1 MGQIQEIKEKFGQSA
16 EQIISEGLG
25 MQKIGTHYR
34 CPNTL
39 AHRHGD
45 RTPSMGWHKEALQF
59 HCFACNEKID
69 IYDYY
74 KKYLNYSHDEIVSEL
89 LGEENYKD
97 TGIQKSRDS
106 FMKEAKKV
114 VPINDECIQYIE
126 ARGITKD
133 TIKKFNLGTH
143 NGLIAFPYYKYD
155 NLIGCKLRKPSKN
168 PGKPKMTSIS
178 GSKPYLFNF
187 NNIDIDNK
195 EIIICEG
202 EFDCM
207 VIYQCGFTN
216 VVSVGA
222 GANSV
227 NRLLAQ
233 AKDFFENFTS
243 IIIISDNDEAGQGMD
258 KAMVEFFG
266 VKAKLID
273 KSLYTLKD
281 VNDEYLT
288 YGKTK
293 IVELIESAR
302 FKIEGRRDL
311 DKEPYRG
318 LEQFRNK
325 HYIPTGIKSI
335 DEALNDLAPG
345 CLTLVTG
352 RSNGGKTTFIKQ
364 IIANAIDKN
373 NKVYL
378 INGENDTEM
387 LINEIYQT
395 VIGRDEKYYI
405 KVKINRRYRKEPKPS
420 VLKKLQEWHRNKLYI
435 FNKGDSRLKTIDELM
450 SMLENDI
457 RYNQYNLIVIDNLM
471 SVLSV
476 NSAEKYEQQ
485 ADFVQRLCDLA
496 KAYTT
501 HIILVLHPNKTYQKG
516 SEMDFEQ
523 ISGSSDIYNKAD
535 NIIAVTRE
543 YDEEEK
549 NKGID
554 GYLQVLKNRYYGDLV
569 KVEVTYEKSTG
580 LLLEI
585 DRKQKDILGYSF
597 NWDRTQ
603 EEVKEQLVI
612 NNDKPF
618 Q

>member
-1 MGQIQEIKEKFGQSA
+1 MGQIQEIKEKVGQSA
-16 EQIISEGLG
+16 EEIISQGLG

-39 AHRHGD
+39 AHKHGD
-45 RTPSMGWHKEALQF
+45 RTPSMGWYKEALQF

-69 IYDYY
+69 IYTYY
-74 KKYLNYSHDEIVSEL
+74 KEYLNYSHDEIVSEL
-89 LGEENYKD
+89 LGKENYKD
-97 TGIQKSRDS
+97 TEMQKNRDF
-106 FMKEAKKV
+106 FMEEARKV
-114 VPINDECIQYIE
+114 TEINEECIKYIE
-126 ARGITKD
+126 TRGIERD
-133 TIKKFNLGTH
+133 TIKQFNLGTYK
-143 NGLIAFPYYKYD
+143 GLIAFPYYKYD
-155 NLIGCKLRKPSKN
+155 NLIGYKVRKPSKN
-168 PGKPKMTSIS
+168 TGKPKMKNIQ
-178 GSKPYLFNF
+178 GSKPYLFNLQ
-187 NNIDIDNK
+187 NINIDNP
-195 EIIICEG
+195 ELIICEG

-227 NRLLAQ
+227 NSLLAQ
-233 AKDFFENFTS
+233 AKDFFENFSS
-243 IIIISDNDEAGQGMD
+243 IIIISDNDEAGQHMD
-258 KAMVEFFG
+258 EAMVEFFG
-266 VKAKLID
+266 LKAKLVD

-281 VNDEYLT
+281 INEEYFK
-288 YGKTK
+288 YGKEK

-325 HYIPTGIKSI
+325 NYIPTGIKSI

-352 RSNGGKTTFIKQ
+352 RSNGGKTTFVKQ
-364 IIANAIDKN
+364 VIANAINKH

-378 INGENDTEM
+378 MNGENDTEM

-395 VIGRDEKYYI
+395 VIGRNEKYYTL
-405 KVKINRRYRKEPKPS
+405 VKINKKYRKEPKPS
-420 VLKKLQEWHRNKLYI
+420 VLKKLQEWHRNKFYI

-450 SMLENDI
+450 AMLENDI
-457 RYNQYNLIVIDNLM
+457 KYNQYNLIVIDNLM
-471 SVLSV
+471 SILSV

-496 KAYTT
+496 KAYKT

-535 NIIAVTRE
+535 NIIAVTRV

-549 NKGID
+549 SKGID
-554 GYLQVLKNRYYGDLV
+554 GYLQVLKNRYYGELT
-569 KVEVTYEKSTG
+569 KVPVVYEKETG
-580 LLLEI
+580 LLLELEKNG
-585 DRKQKDILGYSF
+585 DMLAYEF
-597 NWDRTQ
+597 NWDIEQ

-612 NNDKPF
+612 NNDKAF
-618 Q
+618 L

>member
-1 MGQIQEIKEKFGQSA
+1 MGQIQEIKEKVGQSA
-16 EQIISEGLG
+16 EEIISQGLG

-39 AHRHGD
+39 AHKHGD

-69 IYDYY
+69 IYTYY
-74 KKYLNYSHDEIVSEL
+74 KEYLNYSHDEIVSEL
-89 LGEENYKD
+89 LGKENYKD
-97 TGIQKSRDS
+97 TEMQKNRDF
-106 FMKEAKKV
+106 FMEEARKV
-114 VPINDECIQYIE
+114 TEINEECIKYIE
-126 ARGITKD
+126 TRGIKRD
-133 TIKKFNLGTH
+133 TIKQFNLGTYK
-143 NGLIAFPYYKYD
+143 GLIAFPYYKYD
-155 NLIGCKLRKPSKN
+155 NLIGYKVRKPSKN
-168 PGKPKMTSIS
+168 TGKPKMKNIQ
-178 GSKPYLFNF
+178 GSKPYLFNLQ
-187 NNIDIDNK
+187 NINIDNP
-195 EIIICEG
+195 ELIICEG

-227 NRLLAQ
+227 NSLLAQ
-233 AKDFFENFTS
+233 AKDFFENFNS
-243 IIIISDNDEAGQGMD
+243 IIIISDNDEAGQHMD
-258 KAMVEFFG
+258 EAMVEFFG
-266 VKAKLID
+266 LKAKLVD

-281 VNDEYLT
+281 VNEEYFK
-288 YGKTK
+288 YGKEK

-325 HYIPTGIKSI
+325 NYIPTGIKSI

-352 RSNGGKTTFIKQ
+352 RSNGGKTTFVKQ
-364 IIANAIDKN
+364 VIANAINKH

-378 INGENDTEM
+378 MNGENDTEM

-395 VIGRDEKYYI
+395 VNGRNEKYYTL
-405 KVKINRRYRKEPKPS
+405 VKINKKYRKEPKPS
-420 VLKKLQEWHRNKLYI
+420 VLKKLQEWHRNKFYI

-450 SMLENDI
+450 AMLENDI
-457 RYNQYNLIVIDNLM
+457 KYNQYNLIVIDNLM
-471 SVLSV
+471 SILSV

-496 KAYTT
+496 KAYKT

-535 NIIAVTRE
+535 NIITVTRV

-549 NKGID
+549 SKGID
-554 GYLQVLKNRYYGDLV
+554 GYLQVLKNRYYGELT
-569 KVEVTYEKSTG
+569 KVPVVYEKETG
-580 LLLEI
+580 LLLELEKNG
-585 DRKQKDILGYSF
+585 DMLAYEF
-597 NWDRTQ
+597 NWDIEQ
-603 EEVKEQLVI
+603 EKVKEQLVI
-612 NNDKPF
+612 NNDKAF
-618 Q
+618 L